1 VLTGAT
7 GVLEVTVEVQ
17 SPQVGSELVEVLTG
31 ATGVLEV
38 EVQSPQVGSELVEV
52 LMGETG
58 LLLVVVVV
66 QSPQVSVLSA
76 SAVLVGLYGQFVT
89 VGPHEVMVTS
99 SVTVTE

>member
-38 EVQSPQVGSELVEV
+38 ELQSPQVGSELVEV
-52 LMGETG
+52 LTG
-58 LLLVVVVV
+58 ATGVLEVVV